1 MLQYEVARKLYE
13 ELQEK
18 ITGQP
23 EDVKEF
29 YQDFLISAT
38 EYAKTRLSWSFMS
51 IAERR
56 SDDASRSI
64 KHDGYMAM
72 LTAICRNLGIDNI
85 ETLMPERKS
94 KGDFACYIAMFLA
107 LEQR

>member
-18 ITGQP
+18 IAGQP
-23 EDVKEF
+23 AEVKEF

-51 IAERR
+51 LAERR
-56 SDDASRSI
+56 ADDASRSI

-72 LTAICRNLGIDNI
+72 LTAICRNLGVDDV